1 MGYDGKIIFD
11 EKYPDGTPRKLLDST
26 IINSLGWKPHI
37 DLESGLKDD
46 LQILFKRNVN
56 QLNA

>member
-26 IINSLGWKPHI
+26 TINSLGWKPHI
-37 DLESGLKDD
+37 DLESGLKMTYKYY
-46 LQILFKRNVN
+46 LKEMLTN
-56 QLNA
+56 